1 MIVLTLVSSFRMESG
16 EDVPPPEVDQALVK
30 MAQVLNQMQ
39 LSQDRINGG
48 NARVTIQE
56 FLQLNPRTFDVTAE
70 PIDAD
75 DWLREMNKTISVAH
89 VADEDRVPYVTYLLR
104 GVSAA
109 WSDNYLL
116 MAAPG
121 RVVTPQLL
129 QPCLV
134 VHSAKIRG
142 NKNFF

>member
-1 MIVLTLVSSFRMESG
+1 MESG
-16 EDVPPPEVDQALVK
+16 EDVSPPEVDQALVK

-39 LSQDRINGG
+39 ISQDRINGG

-75 DWLREMNKTISVAH
+75 DWLCEMNKTISVTL
-89 VADEDRVPYVTYLLR
+89 VANEDRVPYVTYLLR

-109 WSDNYLL
+109 WWDNYL
-116 MAAPG
+116 MMTAPG
-121 RVVTPQLL
+121 TNWLVMLEMRYL
-129 QPCLV
+129 QMPK
-134 VHSAKIRG
+134 SKP
-142 NKNFF
+142 FFANA